1 MAPKLEMLRPGRKL
15 VTSEC
20 VGPSECVRALGGVSV
35 LVQVRDLVL
44 DSIGLVIDAD
54 FHVPVCQCWTGR
66 EEAVLEDL
74 VEVRC
79 GEDFGPVVVEAEEVL
94 EDAAG

>member
-15 VTSEC
+15 VTSDYVVTREC
-20 VGPSECVRALGGVSV
+20 VHALGGVSV
-35 LVQVRDLVL
+35 LVQIRDLIL
-44 DSIGLVIDAD
+44 DSIGLVIDAN
-54 FHVPVCQCWTGR
+54 FHVPVCQRWTRR

-79 GEDFGPVVVEAEEVL
+79 GEDFRPVVVEAEEVL

>member
-1 MAPKLEMLRPGRKL
+1 M
-15 VTSEC
+15 
-20 VGPSECVRALGGVSV
+20 RALEGVCL

-44 DSIGLVIDAD
+44 DSIGLVIDAN
-54 FHVPVCQCWTGR
+54 FHVPVCQRGTGR

>member
-15 VTSEC
+15 VTSDG
-20 VGPSECVRALGGVSV
+20 VMPSKCVRVLEGVSS
-35 LVQVRDLVL
+35 LVQIRDLIL
-44 DSIGLVIDAD
+44 DGLGLVIDAD
-54 FHVPVCQCWTGR
+54 FHVPVGQCGTGR